1 MHFKIRS
8 SSGKKNIERGG
19 WGKNCVGYSENM
31 LVTNVETDSAQIF
44 TKSQQKKGLII
55 SSWLAFRHSK
65 LSPKIFTTKEPS
77 VRGRF
82 LGGTKLLP

>member
-44 TKSQQKKGLII
+44 TKSQQKKRTNYQL
-55 SSWLAFRHSK
+55 LASIQTFK
-65 LSPKIFTTKEPS
+65 VITKNFYYLGPS
-77 VRGRF
+77 VLGGF
-82 LGGTKLLP
+82 LGGMKLPP